1 MATMAAHS
9 WAGRVLARAT
19 ALLYGVGGAVTG
31 LLAANASGT
40 DPARA
45 ATLGT
50 IAVGALVLG
59 SLLASAGTR
68 LPAPA
73 MSLAL
78 FMAALVLAA
87 GTFITDEPTVAVA
100 TSSLTAL
107 VVIDAVVFFTPAVA
121 WTHVGLATG
130 LQAVA
135 LTLGPGVPTLVT
147 AGLVLSWCGIAVAI
161 GLLARQASSAR
172 VDSLTGL
179 LNRRGWDT
187 ALDEAIERAQ
197 RRGENLSVALIDVD
211 HFKAVNDLHGHAEG
225 DALLATIAATW
236 RAHVDESVVLARR
249 GGDEFAALMPGRD
262 VYQALEQAEAM
273 RRASAAPVS
282 CGVGQHVPG
291 EPAGHLLRRTD
302 AALYAAKAAGRGRTV
317 ASANPDVGLVRD
329 LADAIE
335 HGQIHVALQPVV
347 ELDTGYSR
355 GIEALARWHH
365 PTLGDIEPDQFIPI
379 AEDGGL
385 ITALGAAVLRQA
397 CADAHALSRTWD
409 REMILGVNVSGRELV
424 SPGYAEELLR
434 VLEEVRWPPERLV
447 LEVTESLV
455 DASSTEAG
463 DALARLRSAGIAI
476 AIDDFGTGWSSLS
489 RLDELPVDWLKLD
502 RSFLTSL
509 TTSARRRAIVRA
521 LIRLCDELGI
531 LVLAEGVESR
541 EQEDLLRGLGCRFAQ
556 GHLYGA
562 ASLLVDLPAPP
573 TMRADQ
579 PPGA

>member
-31 LLAANASGT
+31 LLAANAAGT

-130 LQAVA
+130 LQSVA

-147 AGLVLSWCGIAVAI
+147 AGLVLSWLGIAVAI
-161 GLLARQASSAR
+161 GVLARQASSAR

-197 RRGENLSVALIDVD
+197 RRGEDLSVALIDVD

-225 DALLATIAATW
+225 TRCW
-236 RAHVDESVVLARR
+236 PRSPRR
-249 GGDEFAALMPGRD
+249 GA
-262 VYQALEQAEAM
+262 
-273 RRASAAPVS
+273 
-282 CGVGQHVPG
+282 
-291 EPAGHLLRRTD
+291 RTSTSPWSSR
-302 AALYAAKAAGRGRTV
+302 AAG
-317 ASANPDVGLVRD
+317 
-329 LADAIE
+329 
-335 HGQIHVALQPVV
+335 
-347 ELDTGYSR
+347 
-355 GIEALARWHH
+355 
-365 PTLGDIEPDQFIPI
+365 
-379 AEDGGL
+379 
-385 ITALGAAVLRQA
+385 
-397 CADAHALSRTWD
+397 
-409 REMILGVNVSGRELV
+409 
-424 SPGYAEELLR
+424 
-434 VLEEVRWPPERLV
+434 
-447 LEVTESLV
+447 
-455 DASSTEAG
+455 
-463 DALARLRSAGIAI
+463 
-476 AIDDFGTGWSSLS
+476 
-489 RLDELPVDWLKLD
+489 
-502 RSFLTSL
+502 
-509 TTSARRRAIVRA
+509 
-521 LIRLCDELGI
+521 
-531 LVLAEGVESR
+531 
-541 EQEDLLRGLGCRFAQ
+541 
-556 GHLYGA
+556 
-562 ASLLVDLPAPP
+562 
-573 TMRADQ
+573 
-579 PPGA
+579 